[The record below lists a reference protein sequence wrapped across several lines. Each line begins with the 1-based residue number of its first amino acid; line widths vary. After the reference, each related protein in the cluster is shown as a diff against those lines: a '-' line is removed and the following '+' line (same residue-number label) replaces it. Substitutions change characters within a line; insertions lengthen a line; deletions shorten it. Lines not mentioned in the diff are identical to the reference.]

1 MNLTDLNPE
10 FEALLDYLR
19 GTRNFN
25 FTGYKRPSLTRRVQK
40 RMQLVEVKTYSDY
53 TDYLEVHPDEFAQL
67 FNTIL
72 INVTAFFRDPAAW
85 DYLSREIIP
94 QIIEQ
99 QPKELIRVW
108 SVGCASGEEA
118 YTLAMVMAEALGI
131 ESFRDRVKIFATDV
145 DEEALSH
152 ARQASYTSN
161 EIAAVPHDLRD
172 KYFEQVGSHYL
183 FHRELRRLVIFGR
196 HDLTQDSP
204 ISRINLLVSRNTLMY
219 FNTDAQT
226 QILERFHFALNNP
239 GFLFLG
245 KAEMLFTRTHLFTP
259 VNLRTHVF
267 AKVLQDRRDVL
278 LAAQTDSGESIN
290 PRVDLLREVA
300 FNAEPVAQV
309 VISDGFLTLIN
320 DQARELFNLTSG
332 DLSRPFQDLELSYR
346 PVELRS
352 HIEQVRQDLCP
363 IDLKDVKWSGL
374 GTPKFL
380 EVRIIPLLDLSNSLI
395 GIKVAFIDV
404 TRYKQLREQLQH
416 THQELETAYEE
427 LQSTNEELETTNE
440 ELQSTV
446 EELETTNEELQSTN
460 EELETVNEE
469 MQSTNEELG
478 AINAELRQRSSEL
491 DQVNTFTASILA
503 SLSSGVV
510 VVNRELRVMIWSRRA
525 EDLWGLRTEEV
536 RGGNFLNLDIGL
548 PVEQLRQ
555 PIRDCL
561 AGEFDNHKIVVDALN
576 RRGRTIQCQ
585 VACTP
590 LQSELGIQGVIM
602 LMEELERPS

>member
-1 MNLTDLNPE
+1 MNLTNANPE

-19 GTRNFN
+19 RTRNFN
-25 FTGYKRPSLTRRVQK
+25 FTGYKRPSLMRRVQK
-40 RMQLVEVKTYSDY
+40 RMELVGIKTYNDY

-85 DYLSREIIP
+85 DYLSRELIP
-94 QIIEQ
+94 QIIEH
-99 QPKELIRVW
+99 QPKVIRVW

-118 YTLAMVMAEALGI
+118 YTLAMVMAEALGV

-152 ARQASYTSN
+152 ARQASYTPN
-161 EIAAVPHDLRD
+161 EVAAVPPDLRD

-226 QILERFHFALNNP
+226 KILERFHFALNNP

-259 VNLRTHVF
+259 VNLRTHLF
-267 AKVLQDRRDVL
+267 AKVPQDGRGL
-278 LAAQTDSGESIN
+278 LPAQSGSEEFMN
-290 PRVDLLREVA
+290 PRVALLREVA
-300 FNAEPVAQV
+300 FNVEPVAQV
-309 VISDGFLTLIN
+309 VISDGLLTLVN

-332 DLSRPFQDLELSYR
+332 DLGRPLQDLELSYR

-363 IDLKDVKWSGL
+363 IDLKDVTWSGL
-374 GTPKFL
+374 LGPPKSL
-380 EVRIIPLLDLSNSLI
+380 EVQIIPLFDLSNSLI

-416 THQELETAYEE
+416 IHQELETAYEE

-469 MQSTNEELG
+469 MHSTNEELHT
-478 AINAELRQRSSEL
+478 INVELRQRSSEL

-510 VVNRELRVMIWSRRA
+510 VVNRELRVTIWSRRA

-548 PVEQLRQ
+548 PVDQLRQ

-561 AGEFDNHKIVVDALN
+561 AGEFDNRKIVVDATN
-576 RRGRTIQCQ
+576 RWGRTIQCR

-590 LQSELGIQGVIM
+590 LQGELGIQGVIL
-602 LMEELERPS
+602 LMEEIETGPS